1 MKTVK
6 KIKNIIMK
14 YIPLLLLIITAG
26 FNCSSL
32 KQSADWSVVN
42 LMYESGPV
50 PPQYQYSYSV
60 IINSD
65 KTGEYLYSFP
75 MGDEK
80 KFQYKFSISSEQL
93 KGLNSA
99 IVKSKVMEVDIPKLP
114 EEKVPIG
121 GSLTRVLI
129 TVVNPD
135 PGLDQPP
142 RVYESPYFPTEEYKD
157 NLETM
162 YNYIGNLVPKD
173 IVKKA
178 SDERE
183 NFLNTFDENN

>member
-1 MKTVK
+1 
-6 KIKNIIMK
+6 MK
-14 YIPLLLLIITAG
+14 YILLLLLIITAG
-26 FNCSSL
+26 FNCSSS

-42 LMYESGPV
+42 LMYESGPI
-50 PPQYQYSYSV
+50 PPQYQYSYTV

-80 KFQYKFSISSEQL
+80 KLQYKFSISSEQM
-93 KGLNSA
+93 KGLYSA
-99 IVKSKVMEVDIPKLP
+99 IEKSKVMEVNIPKLS

-121 GSLTRVLI
+121 GSLSRVLI

-142 RVYESPYFPTEEYKD
+142 KVYESPYFPAEEYKE
-157 NLETM
+157 NLESL
-162 YNYIGNLVPKD
+162 YNYIENLVPKE

-183 NFLNTFDENN
+183 NFLNTFDEDN